1 MPMFVGAWM
10 ELLDQVRG
18 GRRLDRHIRTL
29 RQWLVSDPL
38 SLVPKSQRARA
49 ELKLRTAEYLA
60 MIGQDTATVSRD
72 DLQKQEQLIM
82 DARQHAED
90 EAKDSLERDEDQ
102 LRNETAS
109 KLDVARLAVDLLSL
123 GRTWSEHF
131 NEWSASQEIA
141 LGDHRTAT
149 QEDVR
154 RLERE
159 MVTMRTELTEQMGR
173 LSSLVEQLLRDKV

>member
-1 MPMFVGAWM
+1 MPMFVGAWI
-10 ELLDQVRG
+10 ELLDQVRS

-29 RQWLVSDPL
+29 RQWLVFDPM

-60 MIGQDTATVSRD
+60 MIGQDPATVSRD

-82 DARQHAED
+82 DARKHAEG
-90 EAKDSLERDEDQ
+90 EAKDSLERDENQ
-102 LRNETAS
+102 LRNEAAS
-109 KLDVARLAVDLLSL
+109 KLDIAQLAVDLLSL

-131 NEWSASQEIA
+131 NEWSASQETA
-141 LGDHRTAT
+141 LDEHRAAT
-149 QEDVR
+149 QEDIQ

-159 MVTMRTELTEQMGR
+159 MVALRKELTEQMR
-173 LSSLVEQLLRDKV
+173 ILSSLVEKSLRDKA